1 MKIKGNKKIIIAC
14 DLFLNLQLYN
24 LPPVYKKK
32 IQCDFPLVDI
42 IPVNIPPKNFIYK
55 MADIYWGN
63 RINENIIKKMPNLKW
78 IHFGSVGVNHARN
91 KYVFDKKIII
101 TNSKGLVVEPMTASA
116 ISFIFSLAR
125 GFHRSAHLR
134 HEKKFGRKSFDKYFR
149 NIEDVFGQKCLIVGY
164 GDVGKSLA
172 RILKTLDVDI
182 SVISRS
188 IIKPNDLIS
197 KSYLLKD
204 LDLAVTDSDY
214 VINLLPLN
222 TNTRKVFNAKVF
234 SQMKK
239 NSFFINIGRGET
251 VEQNSLIEVLNGNKI
266 AGAGLDVFENE
277 PLSQNSELIKMK
289 NVIIT
294 PHVAGLSKNYWK
306 KQYEL
311 FVRNLNYFLN
321 GEILK
326 MQNIIDMKKE
336 Y

>member
-1 MKIKGNKKIIIAC
+1 MKIKNNKKIIIAC
-14 DLFLNLQLYN
+14 DLFLNLQLYS
-24 LPPVYKKK
+24 LPSKYKKK
-32 IQCDFPLVDI
+32 IEYNFPEVKI
-42 IPVNIPPKNFIYK
+42 VPVNIPPNNFINK

-91 KYVFDKKIII
+91 QNVLKKKIIV

-125 GFHRSAHLR
+125 GFHRSTYLK
-134 HEKKFGRKSFDKYFR
+134 HEKNFGRESFDKYFN

-164 GDVGKSLA
+164 GDVGKRLA
-172 RILKTLDVDI
+172 RILKMLDMEI
-182 SVISRS
+182 YVISRS
-188 IIKPNDLIS
+188 IIKPNDIIS

-204 LDLAVTDSDY
+204 LDLAVTNIEY
-214 VINLLPLN
+214 IINLLPLN
-222 TNTRKVFNAKVF
+222 TNTNKVFNAKVF
-234 SQMKK
+234 SKMKR

-251 VEQNSLIEVLNGNKI
+251 VEQSSLIEVLNQNKI

-277 PLSQNSELIKMK
+277 PLSPNSHLMKMK

-294 PHVAGLSKNYWK
+294 PHVASLSKNYWK
-306 KQYEL
+306 KQYKL
-311 FVRNLNYFLN
+311 FVNNLSYFLN

-326 MQNIIDMKKE
+326 MHNIIDMKKE